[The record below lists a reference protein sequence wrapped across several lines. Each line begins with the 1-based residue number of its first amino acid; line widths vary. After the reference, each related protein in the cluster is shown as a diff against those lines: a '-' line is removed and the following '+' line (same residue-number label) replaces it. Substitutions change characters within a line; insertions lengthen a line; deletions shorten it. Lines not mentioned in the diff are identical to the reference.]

1 MISHRRVKIS
11 RREEEEEPGDQRH
24 LWPRERAERYHVR
37 PGVMRKWG
45 LLEGY
50 HQFR

>member
-37 PGVMRKWG
+37 PGVNEKVG
-45 LLEGY
+45 TAGGVPSV
-50 HQFR
+50 